1 MAGMVVAPQP
11 RAVEEGVGVLRE
23 GGNAVD
29 AALTAALVQGVI
41 DFQMCGLGGFGTF
54 QVFLADSA
62 RHEVIDFHGT
72 AGSRVSPDMWR
83 DLFLGD
89 ARPDQGYWIE
99 GLLNDVGYG
108 AITTPGTLA
117 GFQEIWRRYGT
128 RSWKELFGPAIR
140 LAAEGFPVT
149 AELRSF
155 WVREESTPARAD
167 GYHRLTWTPEARRVY
182 TRGGEVYRQ
191 GETLVQLDLARTLE
205 RVADEGS
212 DLFYRGEIAEQID
225 RDFEANGGYVTAEDL
240 AAYQAVHGEP
250 VRVTYRGYEVLSSPP
265 PGGGVTVL
273 QVLKILEAYDLAAL
287 GHNSADYIYLVARAM
302 GAAFADRAREMGDP
316 RFVEVPV
323 DDMLSDER
331 AARWRRR
338 LDSGDP
344 IEVAKLAVEAPT
356 TTHVSVLDRRG
367 NAVAMTHSLGSSAG
381 VVTPGLG
388 FMFNNCMNSFDPIPG
403 GPNDIRPGKA
413 RITGMAPT
421 IVTRQGRPHLI
432 LGAPGG
438 PRIMNGV
445 LQTILNSL
453 DFAMTPVEAVSAA
466 RFDCQGEHV
475 DLENRITLEV
485 EDELSR
491 RGLRTERH
499 HAAYEPY
506 FSLVQL
512 IRVEGDRARGG
523 ADPRRGGLALEA

>member
-54 QVFLADSA
+54 QVFLAASA

-108 AITTPGTLA
+108 AITTPGTVA

-167 GYHRLTWTPEARRVY
+167 GYHRLAW
-182 TRGGEVYRQ
+182 
-191 GETLVQLDLARTLE
+191 TLE

-250 VRVTYRGYEVLSSPP
+250 VRVKYSDYEVL
-265 PGGGVTVL
+265 
-273 QVLKILEAYDLAAL
+273 
-287 GHNSADYIYLVARAM
+287 
-302 GAAFADRAREMGDP
+302 
-316 RFVEVPV
+316 
-323 DDMLSDER
+323 
-331 AARWRRR
+331 
-338 LDSGDP
+338 
-344 IEVAKLAVEAPT
+344 
-356 TTHVSVLDRRG
+356 
-367 NAVAMTHSLGSSAG
+367 
-381 VVTPGLG
+381 
-388 FMFNNCMNSFDPIPG
+388 
-403 GPNDIRPGKA
+403 
-413 RITGMAPT
+413 
-421 IVTRQGRPHLI
+421 
-432 LGAPGG
+432 
-438 PRIMNGV
+438 
-445 LQTILNSL
+445 
-453 DFAMTPVEAVSAA
+453 
-466 RFDCQGEHV
+466 
-475 DLENRITLEV
+475 
-485 EDELSR
+485 
-491 RGLRTERH
+491 
-499 HAAYEPY
+499 
-506 FSLVQL
+506 
-512 IRVEGDRARGG
+512 
-523 ADPRRGGLALEA
+523 